1 MLKEQVYQE
10 WPDKLW
16 IMQVAAENVMRKEQ
30 TPCDGNKDPTA

>member
-16 IMQVAAENVMRKEQ
+16 IMQSENVMRKEQ
-30 TPCDGNKDPTA
+30 TLCDCNKDPTA